1 MAPYKHRR
9 SRRFHSLRH
18 GRAHYRQHRDGVR
31 HSHRRER
38 SATLNQ
44 KAAERRKRR
53 RPWVIGGSIVFVAVT
68 AFIVLGSAYRSLSS
82 ARDSISSAQ
91 AGATA
96 ISRHPNLLTTAS
108 GRAQLAATLESMNQ
122 AATSA
127 RQTVNSSISLSFL
140 SVLPFVGHEIDGAR
154 SLVNDA
160 QTLTDQG
167 TVLLERLRTLT
178 ADSQATKINLADL
191 QALSD
196 QIDAS
201 SGKLAAMNR
210 SPAGLWGPIR
220 SARVKFDKDLSYV
233 NGVLDKGGTALRYA
247 APLLG
252 SDGPRRYFVAAENN
266 SEMRDQGAVLS
277 WALLNTTDGEYSID
291 SPQSVSTIG
300 LESPA
305 PFVLPPGTAEV
316 FGPLQPTQI
325 WQSTNASADF
335 PLSGAIMS
343 AMYTKATRGQG
354 VDGVIGVDV
363 MALKELLKLTGPVHV
378 NGIPTDV
385 TSHNITSLVL
395 NRLYLKYPAG
405 DSQAARRDQL
415 AEIAKAI
422 VDELKGSSVDVARL
436 VKTLALC
443 VQQRHLMI
451 YDANAA
457 NEATVTSFNASGSIS
472 SNDPTRTFH
481 LAVESAV
488 AAKMDYYIHTS
499 VSYQVRVLASGQA
512 FVSTTLTVKNTAPV
526 GAHSSYALGPDHT
539 NSFLP
544 GQYVSR
550 TYLWSPKGSSVA
562 GGIDESGLVVDPTS
576 FTVNAGDTTT
586 IRFQTSL
593 PRAVRHGRLTLHF
606 IPQGLLYPQRTTLSV
621 SGDGVSFG
629 GPTLESWSATKAH
642 TYSVKV
648 KG

>member
-1 MAPYKHRR
+1 MAPYQHRR
-9 SRRFHSLRH
+9 SRRFHTFRY
-18 GRAHYRQHRDGVR
+18 GRAHFRQHRDGVK

-38 SATLNQ
+38 SATLEQ
-44 KAAERRKRR
+44 KAAERAKRR
-53 RPWVIGGSIVFVAVT
+53 RPWVIGGSIVFVTVALFV
-68 AFIVLGSAYRSLSS
+68 ILGSAYRSLSG
-82 ARDSISSAQ
+82 ARDSIASAQ

-96 ISRHPNLLTTAS
+96 ISRHPNLLTTAN
-108 GRAQLAATLESMNQ
+108 GRAQLAATLDSMN
-122 AATSA
+122 AAASSA
-127 RQTVNSSISLSFL
+127 RHTLDSSFSLSML
-140 SVLPFVGHEIDGAR
+140 SVLPIVGREVDGAR

-178 ADSQATKINLADL
+178 SDSQATKINLADL
-191 QALSD
+191 TALTD
-196 QIDAS
+196 QIDSS
-201 SGKLAAMNR
+201 SGRLARLNR
-210 SPAGLWGPIR
+210 SPEGLWGPIR

-233 NGVLDKGGTALRYA
+233 NGVLDKGGRALHYA

-252 SDGPRRYFVAAENN
+252 ADGPRRYFVAAENN

-277 WALLNTTDGEYSID
+277 WALLNTHDGEYSID

-305 PFVLPPGTAEV
+305 PFTLPPGTAEV

-343 AMYTKATRGQG
+343 AMYTKATRGQS
-354 VDGVIGVDV
+354 VDGVIGMDV
-363 MALKELLKLTGPVHV
+363 MTLKALLAITGPVKV
-378 NGIPTDV
+378 EGIPTDV
-385 TSHNITSLVL
+385 TAHNISSLVL

-405 DSQAARRDQL
+405 DAQAARRDQL
-415 AEIAKAI
+415 SEIAKAI
-422 VDELKGSSVDVARL
+422 VDQLKGSSVDVARL
-436 VKTLALC
+436 VKTLATC

-451 YDANAA
+451 YDANPA
-457 NEATVTSFNASGSIS
+457 NEATVTSFNASGSIAA
-472 SNDPTRTFH
+472 NDPTRTVH

-488 AAKMDYYIHTS
+488 AAKMDYYIHTA

-512 FVSTTLTVKNTAPV
+512 FVSTTLTVHNTAPA
-526 GAHSSYALGPDHT
+526 GAHPSYALGPDHT

-593 PRAVRHGRLTLHF
+593 PHAVRNGRLTLHF
-606 IPQGLLYPQRTTLSV
+606 IPQGLLYPQRTTVSI
-621 SGDGVSFG
+621 SGDGVG
-629 GPTLESWSATKAH
+629 LQGPTLSTWLAKKAH
-642 TYSVKV
+642 TISIKV
-648 KG
+648 QR